1 MLGAIQIRI
10 ATGRDEALDYQRA
23 GRATL
28 ARRCH
33 ASRSTIER
41 DVHCRCKSTPSKRS
55 HFVMAQAGQGRAQ
68 ANRAGIA
75 RSRRQIYA
83 TRHVAR
89 MEIKNNAYGTA
100 LAQYAG
106 VASLMP
112 RQKLQETI
120 GRRIDTGGLPTTAPN
135 NLDVRRG
142 TGATCDACGAQI
154 GAVDIEHEFN
164 YRDGRHFHLH
174 FDCAALW
181 VELCRQRGLYL
192 VP

>member
-1 MLGAIQIRI
+1 MSLGW
-10 ATGRDEALDYQRA
+10 
-23 GRATL
+23 
-28 ARRCH
+28 
-33 ASRSTIER
+33 
-41 DVHCRCKSTPSKRS
+41 K
-55 HFVMAQAGQGRAQ
+55 
-68 ANRAGIA
+68 
-75 RSRRQIYA
+75 
-83 TRHVAR
+83 
-89 MEIKNNAYGTA
+89 IKGNAYGTA
-100 LAQYAG
+100 LAEYAA

-112 RQKLQETI
+112 RQRLQETI

-164 YRDGRHFHLH
+164 YRDGRHFRLH